1 MLSALEVLFG
11 QEVTSDDQGQ
21 DQAKADQFAVKGA
34 AGEGARCRF
43 RGPLIQEGGSHV
55 LVRLVVRAS
64 VQRQGSEERSDAKSP
79 ANLGSLY
86 FGCQV
91 SVEQLR

>member
-1 MLSALEVLFG
+1 MLSAWEVLFG

-21 DQAKADQFAVKGA
+21 DQAKADQFAVMGDT
-34 AGEGARCRF
+34 GEGARCRF

-64 VQRQGSEERSDAKSP
+64 VQRQGSEERSGAKSS

-86 FGCQV
+86 FDCQV
-91 SVEQLR
+91 FVEDI